1 MPQLSRRRTLLAG
14 LGLPA
19 GLALPGMARA
29 QSWPN
34 GPIRIIVPFA
44 PGGSV
49 DTTARL
55 VQPSLQASLG
65 VPVVVEN
72 RSGAAGAIGAREVA
86 RATPD
91 GQSWGLVFDSHATM
105 NALNPKA
112 GFDALR
118 DFTPVML
125 MSTSPMLLTAAPGRS
140 WPDLAALAAAAKARP
155 ETITYGTVGAGSL
168 AHLLM
173 ELWQQQGGFRL
184 THVPY
189 RGGGPMV
196 AGAVAGEIDLAIA
209 SRGGLGGQV
218 GDKLRPLAQSGPT
231 RSPALPALPTFVE
244 SGFPGVAALAFW
256 AMLGPA
262 GVPAPIL
269 ARFHA
274 ALATALAEPGIR
286 QRLVEGQGVD
296 IVASSPAE
304 LGSFLAAQAE
314 EWGKV
319 IRERHITL
327 D

>member
-1 MPQLSRRRTLLAG
+1 MPQLSRRLALLAG
-14 LGLPA
+14 LAAPA
-19 GLALPGMARA
+19 LARA

-34 GPIRIIVPFA
+34 GPIRLIVPFA

-65 VPVVVEN
+65 VPVVIEN
-72 RSGAAGAIGAREVA
+72 RSGAAGAIGTRELA
-86 RATPD
+86 RAAPD
-91 GQSWGLVFDSHATM
+91 GQSWAIVFDSHATM
-105 NALNPKA
+105 NALNPNA
-112 GFDALR
+112 GFDVQR

-125 MSTSPMLLTAAPGRS
+125 MATSPMLLTASPGRD
-140 WPDLAALAAAAKARP
+140 WPDLAALAAAARARP
-155 ETITYGTVGAGSL
+155 ETISYGTVGAGSL

-218 GDKLRPLAQSGPT
+218 GQKLRPLAQSGPA
-231 RSPALPALPTFVE
+231 RSPALSALPTFVE

-262 GVPAPIL
+262 GIPAPVL
-269 ARFHA
+269 ERFHA
-274 ALATALAEPGIR
+274 ALAKALAEPAVR

-304 LGSFLAAQAE
+304 LGSFLTAQAA
-314 EWGKV
+314 EWSKV
-319 IRERHITL
+319 VRDRHITL